1 MVKEIEGQ
9 FKVGDTSLYT
19 KTWLVSEIR
28 LTHNRPRVPVLT
40 RLQQPDDSTP
50 CVAKLAFVHGFS
62 DHIGRYYDFFPSLA
76 RAGIAVYGFD
86 QRGWG
91 RSVTTPA
98 EKGLTGPTA
107 QVLSE
112 VAAFIESVMPAKPSS
127 ADSSADLPLF
137 VMGHSMGGGEVLALA
152 STPEYEGPVVSK
164 VRGWLLEAPFIGFA
178 EAERPSAL
186 KVLAGRLAGRLLPR
200 MHLVNVIEPGHLTR
214 DKDVQESLR
223 GDDLCHDTGTLEG
236 LAGMLDRTGDLS
248 SGRARLS
255 PAVQS
260 LWLGHG
266 DMDKATSFEASK
278 EWFDRQSQIGDR
290 TFKKYEGGYHQLHAD
305 LGREEFID
313 DVKEW
318 ILKRCDVKA
327 EGEAGKVESKL

>member
-19 KTWLVSEIR
+19 KTWL
-28 LTHNRPRVPVLT
+28 
-40 RLQQPDDSTP
+40 PDDSTR

-112 VAAFIESVMPAKPSS
+112 VAAFIESVMPAKPSSS

-255 PAVQS
+255 PSVQS

-278 EWFDRQSQIGDR
+278 EWFDRQNQVGDR

-305 LGREEFID
+305 LDKEEFIA

-327 EGEAGKVESKL
+327 AGEAGKVESKL